1 MTSLPIQPPN
11 AAHVHDLQTVMTFEL
26 DEEDEIEVEA
36 AYEAATKQ
44 PTSDVFAWERGGEW

>member
-11 AAHVHDLQTVMTFEL
+11 AAHVYDLQTVMTFEL